1 MLTRRLIRIKVF
13 QCLYGATVGNT
24 IDQSYSGLVGK
35 LHQSVQ
41 GFYETFQAVL
51 LLPLSCKQFLQNY
64 LNPSEE
70 KYIIDDL
77 SVKTYESFTQN
88 PILLDLEN
96 QTIAREFFNSPSI
109 QWLSYETLLRDI
121 YKEYIKGKIGN
132 SIDILNPQWPFFYQM
147 ICDFF
152 DFILNGNA
160 SFDQIMESERIQWYD
175 EKVSVKKMIQNAIKT
190 YKSPKPKFN
199 LKSNKDNILREQ
211 DFGDLLLEKALLD
224 YASIQD
230 LIDQQTSK
238 WELERIAKVDKILM
252 TLALVEM
259 IYFPD
264 IPLKVSIN
272 EYIEIAKDYSTKDSG
287 KFVNGILD
295 KVKNYLIQE
304 GKLNKTGRGLQ

>member
-1 MLTRRLIRIKVF
+1 MEQLIV
-13 QCLYGATVGNT
+13 
-24 IDQSYSGLVGK
+24 YS
-35 LHQSVQ
+35 
-41 GFYETFQAVL
+41 
-51 LLPLSCKQFLQNY
+51 
-64 LNPSEE
+64 
-70 KYIIDDL
+70 
-77 SVKTYESFTQN
+77 
-88 PILLDLEN
+88 IL
-96 QTIAREFFNSPSI
+96 
-109 QWLSYETLLRDI
+109 
-121 YKEYIKGKIGN
+121 
-132 SIDILNPQWPFFYQM
+132 
-147 ICDFF
+147 
-152 DFILNGNA
+152 
-160 SFDQIMESERIQWYD
+160 
-175 EKVSVKKMIQNAIKT
+175 
-190 YKSPKPKFN
+190 FN

-272 EYIEIAKDYSTKDSG
+272 EYIDIAKDYSTKDSG